1 MQKITI
7 NNIKIFG
14 HHGVYEYENEGQYFY
29 VTIVYAYDYGD
40 NHADRLNEVVDYTS
54 VIDYLHASFD
64 EIRFNLMEKLIDYLV
79 GEFKNQFRFD
89 YLKISITKKINIRDS
104 KTDILIEKEISND

>member
-7 NNIKIFG
+7 NNIKVFG

-40 NHADRLNEVVDYTS
+40 NYADKLNEVVDYTS
-54 VIDYLHASFD
+54 VVDYLHTTFD
-64 EIRFNLMEKLIDYLV
+64 EIRFNLMESLIDYLIE
-79 GEFKNQFRFD
+79 EFKAKPDLCIKWCAIIPFTNLLSF
-89 YLKISITKKINIRDS
+89 
-104 KTDILIEKEISND
+104 